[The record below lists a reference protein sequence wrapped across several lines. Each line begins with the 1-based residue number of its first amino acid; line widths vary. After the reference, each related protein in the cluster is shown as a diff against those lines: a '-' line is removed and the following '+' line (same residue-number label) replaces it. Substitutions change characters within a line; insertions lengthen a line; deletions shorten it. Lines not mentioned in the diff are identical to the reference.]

1 MNLIEK
7 GYLRVYPFARRC
19 LGKLHLSQ
27 YGLNSVKHD
36 ILLRYIRTNYADI
49 IERYAQIT
57 PPI

>member
-7 GYLRVYPFARRC
+7 GYLRVYPYARYG

-27 YGLNSVKHD
+27 YGLNSVKHS